1 MSKKLN
7 IIFFSIALLM
17 SAISY
22 KSEAQNRNYNLG
34 ISTEGEEEQKIKPS
48 RNIIKIN
55 VTAIVLKNFS
65 FQYERILSK
74 TFSIVLGYRVM
85 PVSTLPFQ
93 KIILDQVGDGPE
105 TRKTIENFRLS
116 NTAITPEVRFYVGK
130 KGYGKGF
137 YIAPFYRH
145 AEFKSSEL
153 DIFYTTPANVQ
164 GSIKLSG
171 KLTSNTGGILLG
183 VQRFIGKN
191 IVLDTWIF
199 GPHYGSGTGDFS
211 GTSSR
216 PLTQDEQNGLR
227 DQLNSIDIPLTDKTV
242 SVNASG
248 ASLKL
253 DGPWGGLRSGI
264 SLGIKF

>member
-1 MSKKLN
+1 MSKKLY
-7 IIFFSIALLM
+7 ILFFSVFFLISM
-17 SAISY
+17 TSY
-22 KSEAQNRNYNLG
+22 KAQAQNRNSNTDTSIQMRKEQNINLN
-34 ISTEGEEEQKIKPS
+34 

-93 KIILDQVGDGPE
+93 KIILDQVGDDPE

-183 VQRFIGKN
+183 VQRFIGKR

-242 SVNASG
+242 SVNANG